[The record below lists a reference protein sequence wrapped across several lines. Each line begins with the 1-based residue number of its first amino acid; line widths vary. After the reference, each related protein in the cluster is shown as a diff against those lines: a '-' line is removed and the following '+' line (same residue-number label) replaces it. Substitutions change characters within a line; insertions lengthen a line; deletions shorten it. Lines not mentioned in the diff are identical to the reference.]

1 MEMPMERL
9 KPVVDELHCNGAAC
23 ALAIGIGDYVRC
35 TPLVYSFHGVQFW
48 TFAYKSASQI
58 RSPYP

>member
-9 KPVVDELHCNGAAC
+9 KPVAEEHHRNGAVC
-23 ALAIGIGDYVRC
+23 VLATGIGDYVRY
-35 TPLVYSFHGVQFW
+35 TPLEYSFHEGQFW
-48 TFAYKSASQI
+48 TFAYKPASQI